1 MFFTLVIM
9 FVHTKFGDIAHLI
22 KCQMNRITIVCL
34 LTFKCLK
41 ELNAFKLVPKMR
53 KRTDTEV
60 P

>member
-22 KCQMNRITIVCL
+22 KCQMNRITIVFL
-34 LTFKCLK
+34 HTYELK
-41 ELNAFKLVPKMR
+41 DAVPKMQ